1 MNVWAKYMDKERT
14 WACMMLMYRGF
25 GSIFCYKYSKKIKG
39 TTSLLKFSMASGTNK
54 SPRFFVLSMSIFDKV
69 VGIHTYYVSYNYAYL
84 RLVCKCT
91 SNFKC
96 KLSRKNDIA
105 KASFD
110 YRNLTQIES
119 KNKIPKLKLISN
131 PFMNWIYQPF
141 SIEKREHNFIFLFLL
156 QLSYTILII

>member
-1 MNVWAKYMDKERT
+1 
-14 WACMMLMYRGF
+14 
-25 GSIFCYKYSKKIKG
+25 
-39 TTSLLKFSMASGTNK
+39 MASGTNK

-69 VGIHTYYVSYNYAYL
+69 VGIHTYYVLYNYAYL

-96 KLSRKNDIA
+96 KLSRKNDLA
-105 KASFD
+105 KASLD

-119 KNKIPKLKLISN
+119 KNKIPKLKLISD

-141 SIEKREHNFIFLFLL
+141 SIEKSEHYTHSFLVPRRLVSKSWKDHKGISFFYFYFNWVIFW
-156 QLSYTILII
+156 